1 VSAVPLLLVER
12 MRSARSVLV
21 LTGAGVSAESGIPT
35 FRDALSGLWA
45 RYRPE
50 DLATPEAFARQPDL
64 VWRWYQWRRRIV
76 DEAQPNPGHRALAA
90 LQNCVDGMMLVT
102 QNVDGL
108 HQRAGSADVVE
119 LHGNLFEDRCS
130 AADCAQSA
138 PAASHDQPSP
148 PPCPRCGAPLRPGV
162 VWFGEPLP
170 EVALERAAR
179 AAGSC
184 DLVFSVGTSA
194 LVYPAAEL
202 AWIAARSGAA
212 VVEINP
218 EPTPLTEA
226 ADFVFSQPGGVALPA
241 ILRAMGPDPSDGA
254 DL

>member
-1 VSAVPLLLVER
+1 MSATPLVLVER
-12 MRSARSVLV
+12 MRSAGSVLV

-64 VWRWYQWRRRIV
+64 VWKWYQWRRRMV
-76 DEAQPNPGHRALAA
+76 DEAQPNPGHRALAS
-90 LQNCVDGMMLVT
+90 LQSRVDGMTLVT

-108 HQRAGSADVVE
+108 HQRAGSTGVVE

-138 PAASHDQPSP
+138 PAASLDQASP

-170 EVALERAAR
+170 EAALERATR

-184 DLVFSVGTSA
+184 DLVFSVGTST

-202 AWIAARSGAA
+202 AWIAARNGAV